1 MAGTLNLV
9 DLAGSERLKESGSE
23 GARLTETQ
31 NINRSLSNL
40 GNVIMALAQ
49 KVRMTE
55 EACDSEVTCS
65 IRLPECV
72 ASWQCVLFCIETIF
86 SWIFC
91 QLYFKTKCAF
101 IISKSY
107 ISQLTMS
114 CRCEV
119 NRFLNKSLNI

>member
-55 EACDSEVTCS
+55 EACGSEVTCS
-65 IRLPECV
+65 FRLPECV
-72 ASWQCVLFCIETIF
+72 ASWQCFI
-86 SWIFC
+86 
-91 QLYFKTKCAF
+91 LY
-101 IISKSY
+101 
-107 ISQLTMS
+107 
-114 CRCEV
+114 
-119 NRFLNKSLNI
+119 